1 MERSRLH
8 AVLALLCCAA
18 LSGAALAS
26 CARSGAPGQ
35 PGAGVDEARADAAR
49 AGAAEGGLLSRDD
62 AVKHARVKVAHRDPG
77 AVREA
82 IYARLGEYGAS
93 VVEEHWSDS
102 SRTDYSGSV
111 EIRLPSSRFLPM
123 VEWLR
128 REFHPESL
136 DLYARETDREA
147 DAESGLVD
155 DAGTVY
161 STVDVEVER
170 LIGFRESFAI
180 GVEGGGEAL
189 KASLRTI
196 VPVLSFLLP
205 YAALVAVIVV
215 LVRLARKGPGK
226 RRRLDGGRSASA
238 PGAEGGPGT

>member
-1 MERSRLH
+1 MERSALH

-18 LSGAALAS
+18 LLGTSLAS
-26 CARSGAPGQ
+26 CARSGAPGL
-35 PGAGVDEARADAAR
+35 PGTGVDAAKADAAR

-62 AVKHARVKVAHRDPG
+62 AVKHARVEVAHRDPG

-82 IYARLGEYGAS
+82 IYARLGDYGAS

-102 SRTDYSGSV
+102 ARTDYSGSI

-128 REFHPESL
+128 SEFHPRSL
-136 DLYARETDREA
+136 ELYARENDREA
-147 DAESGLVD
+147 DAGSGLVD
-155 DAGTVY
+155 DSGIVH
-161 STVDVEVER
+161 STIDVEVER

-205 YAALVAVIVV
+205 YAALVVAIVV
-215 LVRLARKGPGK
+215 LVKLARKGLGK
-226 RRRLDGGRSASA
+226 RRHRDGGRSASA
-238 PGAEGGPGT
+238 PGAGGEPGT